1 MGAFEW
7 DPDKDAKNR
16 AKHGI
21 SFEEAATI
29 FAGPILSYEDD
40 DPDGEVRERSY
51 GLLNGTVVICVIHT
65 VRGEATRIIS
75 ARKATPRERK
85 LFHDYLQKAIR

>member
-21 SFEEAATI
+21 SFDEAATI
-29 FAGPILSYEDD
+29 FEGPVLSYPDD
-40 DPDGEVRERSY
+40 DPDDEVRERSI
-51 GLLNGTVVICVIHT
+51 GLLNGQTVICVIHT
-65 VRGEATRIIS
+65 DRGKKIRIIS
-75 ARKATPRERK
+75 ARKATRNERK
-85 LFHDYLQKAIR
+85 DFYADLEEKSR